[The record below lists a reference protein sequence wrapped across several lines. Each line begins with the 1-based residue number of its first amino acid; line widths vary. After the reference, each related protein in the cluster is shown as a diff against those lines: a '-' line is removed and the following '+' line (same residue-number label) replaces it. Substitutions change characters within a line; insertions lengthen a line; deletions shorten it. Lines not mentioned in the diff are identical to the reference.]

1 MWRIWSFAGT
11 LTAVAGALLAGA
23 DDGAAAAPRPAHA
36 SPEPTL
42 TARVVM
48 PVVAVGAPRPGA
60 RARMRLRGVTD
71 WSGAAQ
77 RLMVTG
83 RHRDARGRDWVR
95 VQLPMR
101 PNESAGWVR
110 ADRVR
115 LSATRVR
122 FVVRLGSRRLEIW
135 RGTRRLASW
144 PAGIGR
150 PGTPTPTGRFAIQ
163 DPVRTHPS
171 QVGIYGRHTLTLT
184 AHSTALRTF
193 MGGDALVAIHGT
205 GTGRSW
211 RVGRPSSYGCVI
223 LGEREL
229 AAAARHARP
238 GTPVII
244 DRS

>member
-1 MWRIWSFAGT
+1 MWRIWSF
-11 LTAVAGALLAGA
+11 VAALAASAALGACAPDGAL
-23 DDGAAAAPRPAHA
+23 AAPRGEHA
-36 SPEPTL
+36 SAEPTL

-48 PVVAVGAPRPGA
+48 PVNALGAPRAGA
-60 RARMRLRGVTD
+60 RARMRLRGVTE

-83 RHRDARGRDWVR
+83 RHRDPRGRDWVR
-95 VQLPMR
+95 VQLPVR
-101 PNESAGWVR
+101 PNETAGWVR

-115 LSATRVR
+115 LSGTRVR

-144 PAGIGR
+144 PAGVGR

-163 DPVRTHPS
+163 DPVPTHPDW
-171 QVGIYGRHTLTLT
+171 VGVYGRYTLTLT

-229 AAAARHARP
+229 AIAARYARP

>member
-1 MWRIWSFAGT
+1 MRRTRSLAAALAAVAAVAAAGT
-11 LTAVAGALLAGA
+11 ERAL
-23 DDGAAAAPRPAHA
+23 AAERGVHA

-42 TARVVM
+42 TARVVA
-48 PVVAVGAPRPGA
+48 PATALGAPRPGA
-60 RARMRLRGVTD
+60 RPRMRLSGVTA

-95 VQLPMR
+95 VQLPVR
-101 PNESAGWVR
+101 PNETAGWVR

-122 FVVRLGSRRLEIW
+122 FRVRVGSRRLEIW
-135 RGTRRLASW
+135 RGARRLASW
-144 PAGIGR
+144 PAGVGR
-150 PGTPTPTGRFAIQ
+150 PGTPTPVGRFAIQ
-163 DPVRTHPS
+163 DPVLTHPDW
-171 QVGIYGRHTLTLT
+171 VGVYGRYTLTLT

-193 MGGDALVAIHGT
+193 MGGDALVAIHGA
-205 GTGRSW
+205 GSGRSW

-229 AAAARHARP
+229 AVAARYARP

>member
-1 MWRIWSFAGT
+1 
-11 LTAVAGALLAGA
+11 
-23 DDGAAAAPRPAHA
+23 
-36 SPEPTL
+36 
-42 TARVVM
+42 M
-48 PVVAVGAPRPGA
+48 PVTALGAPRAGA
-60 RARMRLRGVTD
+60 RARMRLWGVTE

-83 RHRDARGRDWVR
+83 RHRDRRGHDWVR

-101 PNESAGWVR
+101 PNETTGWVR

-122 FVVRLGSRRLEIW
+122 FVVHLGSRRLEIW

-144 PAGIGR
+144 PAGVGR
-150 PGTPTPTGRFAIQ
+150 PATPTPTGRFAIQ
-163 DPVRTHPS
+163 DPVPTHPAW
-171 QVGIYGRHTLTLT
+171 VRVYGRYTLTLT
-184 AHSTALRTF
+184 AHSTALRTL
-193 MGGDALVAIHGT
+193 MGGDALVAIHGA
-205 GTGRSW
+205 GAGRPW
-211 RVGRPSSYGCVI
+211 RVGKASSYGCVI

-229 AAAARHARP
+229 AVAARYARP